1 MYFEKHRVG
10 QQRKGGA
17 NRRIKA
23 LEVSYLNDA
32 IVPSRNGQQFVG
44 FGKRAG
50 KGLLDKYVNA
60 GFHQL
65 ASDREVGNRRNRDGD
80 SIDSCGQPFTDRAKC
95 MCAELGSDRVG
106 TSFVGI
112 DDAYELHFQRW
123 IALEVAIDTGVIAAE
138 RTASYDANA

>member
-1 MYFEKHRVG
+1 VYFEEHGFG

-23 LEVSYLNDA
+23 LEVSNLNDA
-32 IVPSRNGQQFVG
+32 IMPSRNTQQLVG

-50 KGLLDKYVNA
+50 NRFLDEDINP

-65 ASDREVGNRRNRDGD
+65 ASDREVDNRRNRDGD
-80 SIDSCGQPFTDRAKC
+80 SVNPCGQQFTDRAEC
-95 MCAELGSDRVG
+95 LCSELGSDRVG

-112 DDAYELHFQRW
+112 DDAYELHLQRW
-123 IALEVAIDTGVIAAE
+123 IALEVAIDTGVVPTKRAASCD
-138 RTASYDANA
+138 TYA